1 MDKTGEPDPPRA
13 LARVFASSSSGAHT
27 RDRVAHLSAVA
38 LCVKDCI
45 MFVSDRRHVVPS
57 PRLAFASPRRARAP
71 RAPRARRASG
81 RVLRLALF
89 FRIARWYRT
98 RVVFKL
104 SFPQSHASSRNAEI
118 STQISRERT
127 RRALAPT
134 GRMDFGCFRS
144 VASASSRRARSSSA
158 RDRYAR
164 RRVREGASGARVEF
178 ASSVDRSIDMEAF
191 YVVTFCALACACA
204 TMELRKKRMSGKA
217 ANLSANFLAFRN
229 NYLVVYAL
237 MMAGD
242 WLQGPYVY
250 ALYKHYGYSTGDIG
264 KLFIAGFGASMILG
278 TIVGSLADRYGRKR
292 AALTYVA
299 SYIASCITKH
309 WSDYGVLML
318 GRFFGGIATS
328 LLFTAFESWLVSE
341 HFARNY
347 DSDWLNGTFSKA
359 IFIGNGLVSIIA
371 GLLANYLVTDMGLG
385 PVAPF
390 DAAAT
395 FLAIGGAIIASTWTE
410 NKGAA
415 TENASLEASFRAA
428 SNAIFNDKKV
438 LYLGAMQSLFE
449 AAMYSFVF
457 LWTPAL
463 SPNEEIIPHGMIFAT
478 MMVACMIGSSIAG
491 QLLAEKDLRPEKYM
505 QYVFLASAASLSLPI
520 LVNMLPFPQTAGNSI
535 TLEGQIIMLGFLVFE
550 GLVGIFWPSMMKMRA
565 TYVPEEIR
573 STVMNCFRIPLNL
586 FVCIV
591 LYNVALFPLSA
602 MFAMCTLF
610 LIGAA
615 YLQRKLEIITAVP
628 QQTQSIP

>member
-1 MDKTGEPDPPRA
+1 M
-13 LARVFASSSSGAHT
+13 
-27 RDRVAHLSAVA
+27 RDR
-38 LCVKDCI
+38 
-45 MFVSDRRHVVPS
+45 RG
-57 PRLAFASPRRARAP
+57 ASER
-71 RAPRARRASG
+71 SG
-81 RVLRLALF
+81 RCA
-89 FRIARWYRT
+89 
-98 RVVFKL
+98 
-104 SFPQSHASSRNAEI
+104 
-118 STQISRERT
+118 
-127 RRALAPT
+127 
-134 GRMDFGCFRS
+134 
-144 VASASSRRARSSSA
+144 
-158 RDRYAR
+158 
-164 RRVREGASGARVEF
+164 RRVRVVEF
-178 ASSVDRSIDMEAF
+178 ASSIDMEAF

-217 ANLSANFLAFRN
+217 AHLPANFLAFRN

-264 KLFIAGFGASMILG
+264 KLFIAGFGASMIFG

-299 SYIASCITKH
+299 TYIASCITKH

-520 LVNMLPFPQTAGNSI
+520 FVNMLPFPQTAGNSI

-565 TYVPEEIR
+565 TYVPEDIR

>member
-1 MDKTGEPDPPRA
+1 
-13 LARVFASSSSGAHT
+13 
-27 RDRVAHLSAVA
+27 
-38 LCVKDCI
+38 
-45 MFVSDRRHVVPS
+45 
-57 PRLAFASPRRARAP
+57 
-71 RAPRARRASG
+71 
-81 RVLRLALF
+81 
-89 FRIARWYRT
+89 
-98 RVVFKL
+98 
-104 SFPQSHASSRNAEI
+104 
-118 STQISRERT
+118 
-127 RRALAPT
+127 
-134 GRMDFGCFRS
+134 MDFGCFGCVRS
-144 VASASSRRARSSSA
+144 VASASSSSSARSSSA

-164 RRVREGASGARVEF
+164 WRVREGAGGARVEF
-178 ASSVDRSIDMEAF
+178 ASSIDRSIDMEAF

-217 ANLSANFLAFRN
+217 ANLPANFLAFRN

-264 KLFIAGFGASMILG
+264 KLFIAGFGASMIFG

-299 SYIASCITKH
+299 TYIASCITKH

-347 DSDWLNGTFSKA
+347 DSDWLNGTFAKA

-520 LVNMLPFPQTAGNSI
+520 FVNMLPFPQTAGNSI

-615 YLQRKLEIITAVP
+615 YLQRQLEIITAVP

>member
-1 MDKTGEPDPPRA
+1 MYRPR
-13 LARVFASSSSGAHT
+13 
-27 RDRVAHLSAVA
+27 
-38 LCVKDCI
+38 
-45 MFVSDRRHVVPS
+45 
-57 PRLAFASPRRARAP
+57 RLAFASPRRARA
-71 RAPRARRASG
+71 
-81 RVLRLALF
+81 RLERLEHAERPVGFYDWRFF
-89 FRIARWYRT
+89 FRIACLYRT
-98 RVVFKL
+98 LTVCTL
-104 SFPQSHASSRNAEI
+104 SSPQSHASPRHAEI
-118 STQISRERT
+118 SIQISSERP

-134 GRMDFGCFRS
+134 GRMDFGCVRS
-144 VASASSRRARSSSA
+144 VASASSSSSARSSSA

-164 RRVREGASGARVEF
+164 WRVREGAGGARVEF
-178 ASSVDRSIDMEAF
+178 ASSIDRSIDMEAF

-217 ANLSANFLAFRN
+217 ANLPANFLAFRN

-264 KLFIAGFGASMILG
+264 KLFIAGFGASMIFG

-299 SYIASCITKH
+299 TYIASCITKH

-347 DSDWLNGTFSKA
+347 DSDWLNGTFAKA

-520 LVNMLPFPQTAGNSI
+520 FVNILPFPQTAGNSI

-615 YLQRKLEIITAVP
+615 YLQRQLEIITAVP